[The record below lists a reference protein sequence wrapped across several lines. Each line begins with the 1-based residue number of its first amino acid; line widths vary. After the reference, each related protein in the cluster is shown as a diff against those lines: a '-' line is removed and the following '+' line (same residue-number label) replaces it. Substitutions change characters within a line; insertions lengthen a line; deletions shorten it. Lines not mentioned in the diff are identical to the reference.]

1 MTKLK
6 VGSITLIVN
15 GYYINNGRPYFQR
28 SVPADL
34 RKRVGKSKIS
44 IPLKPEHGHAA
55 VQCQRLSDSW
65 AALFKAMRNDP
76 NLTPTEVK
84 QAAISKLALFG
95 LKAGDG
101 NVELPIPYGH
111 EGTFNPSAHLDAF
124 EDAIEDDFRRR
135 DPVAIAAFEALRK
148 PMPVLLSEAFAI
160 YLDNHQKGNDRAF
173 EESQSQHWTKFV
185 TLTGDIPLTTLS
197 REHAKAYR
205 DHRLNTGVKAATVK
219 RELNTLAAIVNK
231 AFAELTINQKN
242 PFGNL
247 TIHKT
252 DTNTSTEK
260 QPYSREEITKLLSQA
275 RALNDERRRIVIV
288 LALTGARLAEIVGLR
303 RRDVDLSGKSILIV
317 PHPSRSL
324 KTPSPKRAIPLL
336 PLAHAA
342 LKAQLTE
349 HADDFVFPTYA
360 RKRAVKSDSASAALN
375 KWAKTIVS
383 APNRTMHSFRH
394 ALRDQLRAVN
404 CPDAVSKAIGGWS
417 EGNDVSSSYG
427 LGYALEV
434 KREWLTKAY
443 GWVKIT

>member
-28 SVPADL
+28 AVPADL
-34 RKRVGKSKIS
+34 QKRLGKSKIA
-44 IPLKPEHGHAA
+44 IALKPEHGHVAL
-55 VQCQRLSDSW
+55 QCQRLSEKW

-76 NLTPTEVK
+76 ALTPSEVK
-84 QAAISKLALFG
+84 QAAITKLALFG

-101 NVELPIPYGH
+101 NYEMPMPYGH
-111 EGTFNPSAHLDAF
+111 EGTYNTQPHLEAF
-124 EDAIEDDFRRR
+124 EDAIEVDFRRG
-135 DPVAIAAFEALRK
+135 DPVAIAAYEALRK

-160 YLDNHQKGNDRAF
+160 YLDNHQKGNDSAF
-173 EESQSQHWTKFV
+173 KESQSQHWTKFIA
-185 TLTGDIPLTTLS
+185 LTGDIPLITLN
-197 REHAKAYR
+197 REHAKEYR

-219 RELNTLAAIVNK
+219 RELNTLMAIVNK

-242 PFGNL
+242 PFEQL

-252 DTNTSTEK
+252 ATNTSTEK
-260 QPYSREEITKLLSQA
+260 QPYSREEITKLLSHA

-303 RRDVDLSGKSILIV
+303 RKDVDLTNKSIHIV
-317 PHPSRSL
+317 SHPSRSL
-324 KTPSPKRAIPLL
+324 KTTASQRYL
-336 PLAHAA
+336 PLITLA
-342 LKAQLTE
+342 LTAVEAQLSAHTS
-349 HADDFVFPTYA
+349 DFVFPAYA
-360 RKRAVKSDSASAALN
+360 GKASVKSDSASAALN
-375 KWAKTIVS
+375 KWAKTIIS
-383 APNRTMHSFRH
+383 TPNRTMHSFRH

-404 CPDAVSKAIGGWS
+404 CPNEVSKAIGGWS

-427 LGYALEV
+427 LGYELEM

-443 GWVKIT
+443 VWLE